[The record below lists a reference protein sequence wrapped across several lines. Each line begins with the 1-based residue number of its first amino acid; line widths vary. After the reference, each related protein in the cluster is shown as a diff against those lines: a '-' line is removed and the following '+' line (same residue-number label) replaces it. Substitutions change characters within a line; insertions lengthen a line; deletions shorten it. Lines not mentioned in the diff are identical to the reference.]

1 MRLGKFE
8 FYEISDHDVCQS
20 LVKMI
25 LLQVLLVVTWDG
37 MIGKQCQY
45 LTMVTIML
53 FAVLPITA
61 LCGHPSIP
69 LGTVILQPGEIIL
82 ADNLEIL

>member
-1 MRLGKFE
+1 MFAE
-8 FYEISDHDVCQS
+8 FDEISCQDVLQS

-37 MIGKQCQY
+37 MIGNIVNIVTI
-45 LTMVTIML
+45 LTIML
-53 FAVLPITA
+53 FVVLPITA

-69 LGTVILQPGEIIL
+69 VGTVILQPGEIP
-82 ADNLEIL
+82 DYPRCQP